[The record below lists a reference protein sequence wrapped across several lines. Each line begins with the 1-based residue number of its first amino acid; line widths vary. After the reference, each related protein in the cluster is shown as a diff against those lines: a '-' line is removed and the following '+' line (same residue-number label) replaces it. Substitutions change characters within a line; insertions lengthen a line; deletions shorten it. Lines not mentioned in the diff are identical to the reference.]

1 MSVLEEVVEPL
12 SAENCSLENYLALPD
27 HSMDAR
33 IAEAVLAKAGIDNS
47 AQRHILVN
55 VLKRAV
61 HEATA

>member
-1 MSVLEEVVEPL
+1 VMKDPVEL
-12 SAENCSLENYLALPD
+12 FGGRIAGDYKKTL
-27 HSMDAR
+27 DAR